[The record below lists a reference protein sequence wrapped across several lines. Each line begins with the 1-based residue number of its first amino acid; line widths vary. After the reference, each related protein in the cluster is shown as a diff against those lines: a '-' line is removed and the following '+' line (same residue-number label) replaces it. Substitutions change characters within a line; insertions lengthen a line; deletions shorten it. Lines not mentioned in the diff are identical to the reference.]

1 MSGVPRAPVITS
13 QWDTVSGSEGTHL
26 LSWSTMTLYPVV
38 EYVLLHRRGWPS
50 SHSDDWD
57 RVVLPELCL
66 PRHNTVYASYRQVR
80 WVFRCKSD

>member
-66 PRHNTVYASYRQVR
+66 PRHNTVYASYRQVK
-80 WVFRCKSD
+80 WFFRFKSD